1 LTGPMR
7 VLVTGAFGFVGTAVV
22 RRLVDDG
29 HTVVALTHRP
39 EGAELPPTAAAEVV
53 HADVRSFEVMAAL
66 AMEVD
71 GVCHLAAL
79 TQVRQ
84 SFARPSEYFS
94 VNAAGTG
101 VLVSALQHAAAQGQT
116 TRLVLASTAAVY
128 GQPAE
133 SLISESVA
141 PVPMNPYGAS
151 KLAAERMALSA
162 VGDGIGVGVT
172 VLRAF
177 NVAGAVDGR
186 TDTDLTRIIPKAVAV
201 ARGVAPILEVNGDGS
216 AVRDYV
222 HVDDLARAFVLALEH
237 CAPGRGAVY
246 NVGATGASVAEVVEA
261 VARVSGSAPAVK
273 HLPPKPEAARVLADT
288 TLIRAELG
296 WSPGRSSLDEIVA
309 DAWTAAGYRGI
320 PA

>member
-1 LTGPMR
+1 
-7 VLVTGAFGFVGTAVV
+7 
-22 RRLVDDG
+22 
-29 HTVVALTHRP
+29 
-39 EGAELPPTAAAEVV
+39 
-53 HADVRSFEVMAAL
+53 
-66 AMEVD
+66 
-71 GVCHLAAL
+71 
-79 TQVRQ
+79 
-84 SFARPSEYFS
+84 
-94 VNAAGTG
+94 
-101 VLVSALQHAAAQGQT
+101 
-116 TRLVLASTAAVY
+116 VLASTAAVY

-133 SLISESVA
+133 SLISESVT

-162 VGDGIGVGVT
+162 VGDGAGVT

-186 TDTDLTRIIPKAVAV
+186 TDRDLTRIIPKAVAV
-201 ARGVAPILEVNGDGS
+201 ACGLAPILEVNGDGS

-222 HVDDLARAFVLALEH
+222 HVDDLARAFVLALAH

-288 TLIRAELG
+288 TRIRAALG
-296 WSPGRSSLDEIVA
+296 WSAERSGLDEIVA
-309 DAWTAAGYRGI
+309 DAWTAAGYRDT